1 MDLTITGDPVL
12 VHKDT
17 QVQVGIHLKPGT
29 LTVTR
34 DGEDFAV
41 YHALVQFASVDAAP
55 WAAQEVKFSAAGAD
69 GQDTGFTVELF
80 NDATAPGLMPQPR
93 SGRSWPSQ
101 RPPRETSASPTRRPA
116 THDDKA
122 A

>member
-1 MDLTITGDPVL
+1 MDLSITGDPVL

-17 QVQVGIHLKPGT
+17 QVQVGIHLEPGT

-80 NDATAPGLMPQPR
+80 NDAFDGPRTDAPAAVWKIVALAATSAGDIGITYAAPGR
-93 SGRSWPSQ
+93 
-101 RPPRETSASPTRRPA
+101 A
-116 THDDKA
+116 
-122 A
+122 